1 MPETVAGV
9 PIHPMVVH
17 VVVVMI
23 PLAALGVAALA
34 VVPRWRDRYGVLVF
48 VAALL
53 GTALVPVAT
62 QSGEG
67 LEELVREDEQIERHA
82 DLGETMIYGAV
93 ALLVVAGALW
103 WIGRAAERGRRTPT
117 AVAMLVAVVALL
129 VAVGVTVQVVL
140 VGHSGADAV
149 WSASP

>member
-1 MPETVAGV
+1 MPDTVAGV

-17 VVVVMI
+17 AVVVLI

-48 VAALL
+48 TAALVA
-53 GTALVPVAT
+53 TVLVPVAT
-62 QSGEG
+62 QSGEL
-67 LEELVREDEQIERHA
+67 LEDLVREDERVERHA
-82 DLGETMIYGAV
+82 DLGETMIFGAV
-93 ALLVVAGALW
+93 SLLVMAIALW
-103 WIGRAAERGRRTPT
+103 WLGRAAERGRSAPT
-117 AVAMLVAVVALL
+117 VVSVLVVIVALV